1 MNLML
6 NLSTGNDSTEQDE
19 RQDMEGKTILVT
31 GATSGIGFYTARDL
45 ATKGARVIVTG
56 RDEQR
61 GREAVQS
68 LRHHADSV
76 GGDRI
81 EFLSADHSTVGG
93 NRSLAEQISG
103 RVDRLDGLVNNVGG
117 FYNDR
122 VETGDGYE
130 ATLAMNLIGPFTLTE
145 ALLPLLERSGPARV
159 VNVTSAAHA
168 MWKGGPLEDIQSEES
183 YLGLRAYARAKL
195 LNLLWTFAL
204 ARRLDNSGFVANA
217 TNPGTAWT
225 SGTQGIARRGM
236 PTVQRLLWPVFR
248 RVQQSGSAEE
258 AAHSTVFLMSSAEV
272 AGVTGAYYESNA
284 KAKRPSSLALDEHN
298 QERAWDLATT
308 LISRAPTASASGQQ
322 GGRQ

>member
-1 MNLML
+1 
-6 NLSTGNDSTEQDE
+6 
-19 RQDMEGKTILVT
+19 MEGKTILVT

-61 GREAVQS
+61 GREAVRS

-93 NRSLAEQISG
+93 NQKLAEQIL
-103 RVDRLDGLVNNVGG
+103 RHVNRLDGLVNNVGG

-145 ALLPLLERSGPARV
+145 ALLPLLERSGPTPPARV

-168 MWKGGPLEDIQSEES
+168 MWKGDPLEDIQSEES

-195 LNLLWTFAL
+195 LNLLWTFTL
-204 ARRLDNSGFVANA
+204 ARRLDNSGVVANA

-236 PTVQRLLWPVFR
+236 PAVQRLLWPVFR

-258 AAHSTVFLMSSAEV
+258 AAHSTVLLMSSPEV
-272 AGVTGAYYESNA
+272 SGVTGTYYESNA

-308 LISRAPTASASGQQ
+308 LVSRAPTASASGQQ
-322 GGRQ
+322 GRQ